1 MTVQVPEA
9 AAVATVGAAAV
20 ADPTLAVG
28 GPKPA
33 VGLTRTESPSC
44 IEQTLERNLS
54 ESYSK
59 EYTLE
64 LHIKILV
71 NRK

>member
-33 VGLTRTESPSC
+33 VGLTRTESPSLAQ
-44 IEQTLERNLS
+44 IWYE
-54 ESYSK
+54 
-59 EYTLE
+59 
-64 LHIKILV
+64 
-71 NRK
+71 